1 MFRQLPTWLQ
11 IAVIGVATL
20 VVLWLTWGVIFLL
33 LAFALVPAIVVAT
46 GASLFIVFRASRLV
60 RVAIRRRRQA

>member
-11 IAVIGVATL
+11 IAVIGAATL
-20 VVLWLTWGVIFLL
+20 VVLWLTWGVIILL
-33 LAFALVPAIVVAT
+33 LAFALVPAIVVAA

-60 RVAIRRRRQA
+60 RVAIRQRRQA